1 LPPPGHKYIDELATT
16 TSFYLLS
23 QNGKPFQGPRKS
35 SNDTLEK
42 IHSLVNTFTP
52 RILFI
57 MQVLNLSNLFKRDVD
72 ILEDLLI
79 MIGIKSFLMF
89 LEAGENVITDVD
101 EGGRQK

>member
-1 LPPPGHKYIDELATT
+1 
-16 TSFYLLS
+16 
-23 QNGKPFQGPRKS
+23 
-35 SNDTLEK
+35 
-42 IHSLVNTFTP
+42 
-52 RILFI
+52 